1 MTEKFDPELVKA
13 LVNDIFDCVHVAA
26 PEEMDDD
33 TIHVLGTAVCLA
45 AAAKFGEGMI
55 PLSMN

>member
-1 MTEKFDPELVKA
+1 MTPKFDPEMVQA
-13 LVNDIFDCVHVAA
+13 MVNDIFDYVHVAA

-55 PLSMN
+55 PLSLN